1 MQRRKFL
8 GLGLAALAVIPAGLS
23 AIDFR
28 QTKPKAWQAV
38 TSKDAIVALYGSDAL
53 TKTDKIKLKAPKL
66 AENGGSIPINIKS
79 DLELETI
86 ALFQDANPRS
96 LTTVFTIPEGA
107 IINYDFRIKM
117 RKTALVTIVAKG
129 RDGKLYTTA
138 KEIDVSIGGCGG
150 WYFPFK

>member
-66 AENGGSIPINIKS
+66 AENGGSIPVTIKS
-79 DLELETI
+79 KLDLESI
-86 ALFQDANPRS
+86 AIFQDANPRS
-96 LTTVFTIPEGA
+96 AVAVFTVPKDG
-107 IINYDFRIKM
+107 IINYDLRMKM
-117 RKTALVTIVAKG
+117 RKTSKVTIVAKG
-129 RDGKLYTTA
+129 RDGVLYTTSQNV
-138 KEIDVSIGGCGG
+138 EVSIGGCGG
-150 WYFPFK
+150 